1 MLEAATAMTAPSA
14 NPTQP
19 NQMQPNPTQPDPTQP
34 NPTQPNPTQPNPTS
48 SVATRIDLHQHL
60 LPEAFLQAL
69 RERTAV
75 PRLID
80 DWTLLTE
87 GESPY
92 SVNPSA
98 HDVER
103 RRTRELAEGKGDVL
117 VSLPGNLRVEDL
129 PAADSRALIDIWHRS
144 ALGLGDPFRV
154 WAATPLREFDLDG
167 LSVILAHERVVG
179 LQIPATH
186 LADAAALQR
195 LEPVLALVEEARKPV
210 LVHPR
215 HVVAAPNH
223 GVATSDTLPR
233 AEQLKA
239 AWLTWNEGGRIQHP
253 TLRIAF
259 IALAGLAP
267 LALAAASSRKGRQP
281 KSDPNVFYE
290 TSAYDERAIDAMAR
304 IVGVGPLV
312 HGSDRPFRQPRDPE
326 LGRQFN
332 HAVFSQNPRTLLTG
346 QPG

>member
-1 MLEAATAMTAPSA
+1 MLEAASPRTAPRPSA
-14 NPTQP
+14 AAPAP
-19 NQMQPNPTQPDPTQP
+19 ASPPAA
-34 NPTQPNPTQPNPTS
+34 
-48 SVATRIDLHQHL
+48 VATRIDLHQHL
-60 LPEAFLQAL
+60 MPPEFLAAL
-69 RERTAV
+69 RSRTVV

-92 SVNPSA
+92 SLNPLA

-103 RRTRELAEGKGDVL
+103 RRMRELAEGKADVL

-129 PAADSRALIDIWHRS
+129 PADDARALIDIWHRS
-144 ALGLGDPFRV
+144 ALALGDPFRV
-154 WAATPLREFDLDG
+154 WAATPCGEFDLDG
-167 LSVILAHERVVG
+167 LRAILAHERVVG
-179 LQIPATH
+179 LQVPATH
-186 LADAAALQR
+186 LATAADLER
-195 LEPVLALVEEARKPV
+195 LRPVLALVEEARKPV

-215 HVVAAPNH
+215 HVVATPNH

-239 AWLTWNEGGRIQHP
+239 AWLTWNEGGHEQHP
-253 TLRIAF
+253 SLRIAF
-259 IALAGLAP
+259 VALAGLAP
-267 LALAAASSRKGRQP
+267 LALAAASSRSGRPP

-326 LGRQFN
+326 LGRVFN

-346 QPG
+346 HSA

>member
-1 MLEAATAMTAPSA
+1 VEFLDALRAR
-14 NPTQP
+14 
-19 NQMQPNPTQPDPTQP
+19 
-34 NPTQPNPTQPNPTS
+34 
-48 SVATRIDLHQHL
+48 SVA
-60 LPEAFLQAL
+60 
-69 RERTAV
+69 

-80 DWTLLTE
+80 DWTLLTA

-92 SVNPSA
+92 SVNPAA

-103 RRTRELAEGKGDVL
+103 RRSRELAEGKGDVM

-129 PAADSRALIDIWHRS
+129 PYDDSCSLIEIWHRS
-144 ALGLGDPFRV
+144 ALALGDPFRV
-154 WAATPLREFDLDG
+154 WAATPLSDFDLDG
-167 LSVILAHERVVG
+167 LSAILAHDRVVG
-179 LQIPATH
+179 LQVPATH
-186 LADAAALQR
+186 LATVADLTR
-195 LEPVLALVEEARKPV
+195 LRPVFDVVEAARKPV

-223 GVATSDTLPR
+223 GVPTSDTLPR

-239 AWLTWNEGGRIQHP
+239 AWLTWNEVGRAQHP
-253 TLRIAF
+253 SLRIAF

-267 LALAAASSRKGRQP
+267 LALAAASSRGGRPP

-326 LGRQFN
+326 LGRVFN
-332 HAVFSQNPRTLLTG
+332 HALFSANPRTLLTG

>member
-1 MLEAATAMTAPSA
+1 MLEAGTTTTTLPVRRSTDGVSPVGAA
-14 NPTQP
+14 
-19 NQMQPNPTQPDPTQP
+19 
-34 NPTQPNPTQPNPTS
+34 
-48 SVATRIDLHQHL
+48 ATRVDLHQHL
-60 LPEAFLQAL
+60 LPPAFLAAL
-69 RERTAV
+69 RSRTV
-75 PRLID
+75 EPRLID
-80 DWTLLTE
+80 EWTLLTE

-92 SVNPSA
+92 SVNPAA

-103 RRTRELAEGKGDVL
+103 RRLRELAEGKGDVM

-129 PAADSRALIDIWHRS
+129 PSEDSRALIDIWHRS
-144 ALGLGDPFRV
+144 ALALGDPFRV
-154 WAATPLREFDLDG
+154 WAATPWVEFDLEG
-167 LSVILAHERVVG
+167 LAEILAHERVVG
-179 LQIPATH
+179 LQVPATH
-186 LADAAALQR
+186 LATLADLER
-195 LEPVLALVEEARKPV
+195 LKPVLALVEEARKPV

-239 AWLTWNEGGRIQHP
+239 AWTTWNEGGRVQHP
-253 TLRIAF
+253 SLRIAF

-267 LALAAASSRKGRQP
+267 LALAAAASRAGRQP
-281 KSDPNVFYE
+281 KGDPNVFYE

-326 LGRQFN
+326 LGRVFN
-332 HAVFSQNPRTLLTG
+332 HAVFSANPRTLLTG

>member
-1 MLEAATAMTAPSA
+1 MLEAVRTLSAPSSSTPTGSSATA
-14 NPTQP
+14 
-19 NQMQPNPTQPDPTQP
+19 
-34 NPTQPNPTQPNPTS
+34 
-48 SVATRIDLHQHL
+48 VATRIDLHQHL
-60 LPEAFLQAL
+60 MPPEFLEAL
-69 RERTAV
+69 RSRTVV
-75 PRLID
+75 PRIID

-92 SVNPSA
+92 SVNPAA

-103 RRTRELAEGKGDVL
+103 RRLRELAEGKAEVL
-117 VSLPGNLRVEDL
+117 LSLPGNLRVEDL
-129 PAADSRALIDIWHRS
+129 PPDDARELIEIWHRS
-144 ALGLGDPFRV
+144 ALALGEPFRV
-154 WAATPLREFDLDG
+154 WAATGVVEFDLDG
-167 LSVILAHERVVG
+167 LRAILAHERVVG
-179 LQIPATH
+179 LQVPATH
-186 LADAAALQR
+186 LATAADLAR

-239 AWLTWNEGGRIQHP
+239 AWTTWNEGGFEQHP

-267 LALAAASSRKGRQP
+267 LALAAASSRGNRKPLGN
-281 KSDPNVFYE
+281 PNVFYE

-304 IVGVGPLV
+304 IVGVAPLV

-326 LGRQFN
+326 LGRVFN
-332 HAVFSQNPRTLLTG
+332 HAVFSANPRTLLTG